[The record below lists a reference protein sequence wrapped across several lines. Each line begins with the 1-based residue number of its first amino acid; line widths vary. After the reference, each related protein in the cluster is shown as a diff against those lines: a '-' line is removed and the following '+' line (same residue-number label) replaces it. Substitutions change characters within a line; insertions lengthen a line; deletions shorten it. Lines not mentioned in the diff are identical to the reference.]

1 MDGNTLQ
8 QKIYMGYAKSAE
20 VIGQQFAQYRP
31 PGPLV
36 GDVIPAN
43 FVQYITAAF
52 DNKPNWG
59 FVTAPDYG
67 KPIWYPLVDGN
78 QVAIGDVLVGHP
90 YTFVIADMPPID
102 PIVAFLANS
111 TITIKRPTSNL
122 GTGEQSYG
130 GDYAP
135 AETLIMLDC
144 KASLLQG
151 TKGEKGET
159 NLPGDV
165 RMPWFNVLLAAY
177 KDITI
182 NPADVFYDHL
192 GRRFKIS
199 SAELSVRGW
208 RLTATQA
215 QT

>member
-1 MDGNTLQ
+1 MDGKTLQ
-8 QKIYMGYAKSAE
+8 QKIYMGYAKSAA
-20 VIGQQFAQYRP
+20 VIGSSFAQYRP
-31 PGPLV
+31 LGPLT
-36 GDVIPAN
+36 GDVTPTN
-43 FVQYITAAF
+43 FVQYLTAAF

-59 FVTAPDYG
+59 FVTSPDYG
-67 KPIWYPLVDGN
+67 KPLWYPLVDGN
-78 QVAIGDVLVGHP
+78 QIQIGDVLVGDP

-102 PIVAFLANS
+102 PIVAYLANA
-111 TITIKRPTSNL
+111 TITIKRPMSNL

-135 AETLIMLDC
+135 AEILIQVGC
-144 KASLLQG
+144 PASLLQG

-165 RMPWFNVLLAAY
+165 RMPWFNVLVHAY
-177 KDITI
+177 PGVDI
-182 NPADVFYDHL
+182 NPADVFYDGL

-199 SAELSVRGW
+199 SAELSPRGW